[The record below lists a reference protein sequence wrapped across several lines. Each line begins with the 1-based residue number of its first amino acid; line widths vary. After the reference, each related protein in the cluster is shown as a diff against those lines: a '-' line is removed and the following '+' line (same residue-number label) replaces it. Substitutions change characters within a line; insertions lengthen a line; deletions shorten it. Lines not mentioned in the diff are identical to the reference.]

1 MILSTAAVD
10 LGMVLKRLS
19 DYDLENYKFSMDDF
33 DDRLKLQ
40 KLIYIL
46 QSFGV
51 YLGYDYSYYLR
62 GPYCSNLAQ
71 TGYEVNIV
79 YDDFVSVNEE
89 LFKDEEMEKKYK
101 KSVKFIK
108 ELGDMKR
115 WEIAASLH
123 LLNNGLKLDRDEC
136 IKRVV
141 NKKGISFTEEDCE
154 KVWKKLKSK
163 KLVKSL

>member
-1 MILSTAAVD
+1 
-10 LGMVLKRLS
+10 
-19 DYDLENYKFSMDDF
+19 MDDF

-51 YLGYDYSYYLR
+51 YLGYDFSYYLR

-71 TGYEVNIV
+71 TGREVNEV
-79 YDDFVSVNEE
+79 YGDFMSVNDG
-89 LFKDEEMEKKYK
+89 LFKDVEMEKKYN

-108 ELGDMKR
+108 ELGSMDG
-115 WEIAASLH
+115 WEIASSLH

-136 IKRVV
+136 IRRVV
-141 NKKGISFTEEDCE
+141 NKKGTSFAKEDCE
-154 KVWKKLKSK
+154 KIWKKLKSK